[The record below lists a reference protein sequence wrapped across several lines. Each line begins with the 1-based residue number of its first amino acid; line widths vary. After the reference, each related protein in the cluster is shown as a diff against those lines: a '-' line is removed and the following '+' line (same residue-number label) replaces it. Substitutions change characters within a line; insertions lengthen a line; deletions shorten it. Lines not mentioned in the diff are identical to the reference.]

1 MELRGIYTILASSCS
16 VYGFQDEIVNERS
29 STNPLTTY
37 AKANLMAEKDTLS
50 LANNNFYVTIL
61 RQVTVYSLSPRM
73 RFDLAI
79 NGMVLGFYKNGKI
92 PIMRDGTQWRPF
104 VHVKDTSRAFITVME
119 TEPDIINKEIFNVGS
134 NDQNLQILPL
144 AELIA
149 KSIGMPFNFEWYG
162 SPDKRSYRVDF
173 SKIDEKL
180 GFKTKHTPKEGAKE
194 IYEALVEEIVKDSIK
209 TRTVGWYKYL
219 LEAHKI
225 VKEVELKGGIL

>member
-1 MELRGIYTILASSCS
+1 
-16 VYGFQDEIVNERS
+16 
-29 STNPLTTY
+29 
-37 AKANLMAEKDTLS
+37 
-50 LANNNFYVTIL
+50 
-61 RQVTVYSLSPRM
+61 
-73 RFDLAI
+73 
-79 NGMVLGFYKNGKI
+79 
-92 PIMRDGTQWRPF
+92 
-104 VHVKDTSRAFITVME
+104 ME